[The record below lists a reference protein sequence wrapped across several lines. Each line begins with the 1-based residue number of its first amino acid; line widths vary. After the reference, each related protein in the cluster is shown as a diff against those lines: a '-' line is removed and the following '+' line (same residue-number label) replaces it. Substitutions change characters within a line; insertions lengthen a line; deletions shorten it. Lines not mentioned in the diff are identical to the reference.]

1 MKIIKL
7 SYHDLVGKDNELL
20 HIEKVI
26 EMKRQMLLDKCGQ
39 LQTVQKENK
48 FLGVIKNEYNDYLNY
63 ILKQKQDQIQALN
76 RLNEYIN
83 ELHSSNEL
91 SKYNMDDSKQEQ
103 QKIINEI
110 NSIKDKLNELISKTS
125 GDKTIEKKDTTIE
138 KK

>member
-7 SYHDLVGKDNELL
+7 TYNDLVGKDNELL

-26 EMKRQMLLDKCGQ
+26 EMKRQMLLDKCAQ
-39 LQTVQKENK
+39 LKTVQKENQ
-48 FLGVIKNEYNDYLNY
+48 FLGIIKNEYNDYYNY

-83 ELHSSNEL
+83 ELQSSNEL
-91 SKYNMDDSKQEQ
+91 SKYNIDDSKQEQ

-110 NSIKDKLNELISKTS
+110 NSIKHKLNELISKTS
-125 GDKTIEKKDTTIE
+125 DKPIEKK
-138 KK
+138 

>member
-26 EMKRQMLLDKCGQ
+26 EMKRQMLLDKCAQ

-48 FLGVIKNEYNDYLNY
+48 FLGIIKNEYNDYLNY

-110 NSIKDKLNELISKTS
+110 NSIKHKLNELISKTS
-125 GDKTIEKKDTTIE
+125 GDKTIEKSEYQI
-138 KK
+138 